1 MTTTTTEIRPRR
13 APRLSLSWIAPA
25 ILAIAALVL
34 VVNLSRSMPG
44 REDITVVNRTG
55 ATVTMDVTGDPPDG
69 TVGIGTFDP
78 KSRETAEAVIDQG
91 DVWRFE
97 LTVGPDRIAEIRRT
111 ADQLR
116 AAHWRVT
123 IPADAADGLEPL
135 RRAG

>member
-1 MTTTTTEIRPRR
+1 V
-13 APRLSLSWIAPA
+13 SLSWIAPA

-44 REDITVVNRTG
+44 RQNITFVNQTSATISVDATG
-55 ATVTMDVTGDPPDG
+55 NPPDG
-69 TVGIGTFDP
+69 TVGVGTFDP

-91 DVWRFE
+91 DAWRFE

-116 AAHWRVT
+116 ADHWTVT
-123 IPADAADGLEPL
+123 IPADAADVLEPS
-135 RRAG
+135 RRAGG